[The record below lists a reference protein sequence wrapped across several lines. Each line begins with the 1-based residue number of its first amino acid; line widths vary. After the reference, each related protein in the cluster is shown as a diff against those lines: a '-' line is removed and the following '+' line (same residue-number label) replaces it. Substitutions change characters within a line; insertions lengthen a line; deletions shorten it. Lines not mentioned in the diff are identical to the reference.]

1 MLTLIQKI
9 MVPTVVMIWASLY
22 FFEVIKL
29 SERNQYLIRPV
40 FYIMLMLFV
49 INTFTDYFDWKN
61 AKMTEK
67 EGEVKTFG
75 IFKDLDY
82 LKTLALVVLLS
93 AGYIAVM
100 TTLGFVLSTAIYLFL
115 QLVVLKSK
123 NKIVIIGL
131 PIALTIIVFLI
142 FRQILGVPLPRGI
155 LGL

>member
-1 MLTLIQKI
+1 MLPLIQKI
-9 MVPTVVMIWASLY
+9 MVPSLVMIWASFY

-40 FYIMLMLFV
+40 FYIMLVLFI

-61 AKMTEK
+61 AKMTQK
-67 EGEVKTFG
+67 EGKVEASG

-93 AGYIAVM
+93 AGYIATM
-100 TTLGFVLSTAIYLFL
+100 RTLGFVLSTAIYLLL
-115 QLVVLKSK
+115 QVIVLKSK
-123 NKIVIIGL
+123 NKLVIVGL